1 MMITYNFTEGVR
13 RALAAAR
20 EEAQRLR
27 HAYVGTEHL
36 ALGVLR
42 TTSGTAAAVIAAVD
56 RDAVT
61 AEIERLAGP
70 GQRTS
75 GQGVDLPYT
84 SRGKRVLE
92 LAMREAL
99 ELGHEEVDVEHLL
112 LGLLREDKGI
122 GAQALRSAGLD
133 LRAVRAI
140 VMQEESKTSER
151 KRGRRPSRLL
161 LRFLGWAGWAPR
173 E

>member
-1 MMITYNFTEGVR
+1 MVIAYNFTEDVR
-13 RALAAAR
+13 RALATAR

-42 TTSGTAAAVIAAVD
+42 TASGTAAVAIATVD

-70 GQRTS
+70 GQSTS

-99 ELGHEEVDVEHLL
+99 ELGHDEVDVEHLL

-122 GAQALRSAGLD
+122 GAQALRSAGLE
-133 LRAVRAI
+133 LEAVQAI
-140 VMQEESKTSER
+140 VVNEASKTSER
-151 KRGRRPSRLL
+151 RRGRRPSRLL
-161 LRFLGWAGWAPR
+161 LRFLDWAGLAPR